1 MYDNLNQIID
11 LAPPYAKIPLPPGEF
26 EGPIVITK
34 PLKIIGDNTTIW
46 SKKGCVI
53 EIKSSDVSLESIRAE
68 LTEGGEND
76 FAVKADFPASAQN
89 VEVFGSVSG
98 FGSEDGFFDVPRT
111 INLGE
116 FSADEENTFL
126 LTVSVPEKTEI
137 FCDIKEIGFSPKT
150 LEAGR
155 NELKITVRG
164 ISEKNL
170 LYAEALFR
178 SQFIR
183 RIYLVGKPKSDAPA
197 ATDKRVYTA
206 KEQGGVQPD
215 DLPKTDVLFF
225 ASRENGLIPPLK
237 MQKGQRVALGKYVG
251 SKFSVYFSCEKPR
264 GMEIDPYVF
273 LLGENDIAQLEK
285 SLVFFGDERS
295 SNGEAQYFPEDGHV
309 EIDLS
314 KVDFSVRKIVLA
326 YSIYA
331 GNELMNFA
339 QTADPRVSIRTK
351 TERLSF
357 DLVDLRNET
366 TAIAFEIFRQNG
378 DWKISVVS
386 SGFYDGLARLCNRF
400 GIQVED

>member
-1 MYDNLNQIID
+1 MYDNLNQIIAA
-11 LAPPYAKIPLPPGEF
+11 APPYAKIPLPPGEF
-26 EGPIVITK
+26 EGPVVITK

-46 SKKGCVI
+46 SKKGCAI
-53 EIKSSDVSLESIRAE
+53 EIKSPDVSLESIRAE
-68 LTEGGEND
+68 LTESGGNEPAIKAGFPV
-76 FAVKADFPASAQN
+76 FAQD

-116 FSADEENTFL
+116 FLADGENTFL

-137 FCDIKEIGFSPKT
+137 FCDIKEIDFSPKT
-150 LEAGR
+150 LDAGR

-183 RIYLVGKPKSDAPA
+183 RIYLVGKPKGDAPA
-197 ATDKRVYTA
+197 AMDKRVYTA
-206 KEQGGVQPD
+206 KEQGGIQPD
-215 DLPKTDVLFF
+215 NHPKTDVLFF
-225 ASRENGLIPPLK
+225 ASRENSLIPPLK

-251 SKFSVYFSCEKPR
+251 SKFSVYFICEKPR

-273 LLGENDIAQLEK
+273 LLGENDMARLEK

-309 EIDLS
+309 EIDLP
-314 KVDFSVRKIVLA
+314 KVDFSVRKILLA

-331 GNELMNFA
+331 GNGQMNFS
-339 QTADPRVSIRTK
+339 QTANPHVSIRTH
-351 TERLSF
+351 TERISF

-366 TAIAFEIFRQNG
+366 TVIAFEIFRQNG

-386 SGFYDGLARLCNRF
+386 SGFYEGLARLCNKF